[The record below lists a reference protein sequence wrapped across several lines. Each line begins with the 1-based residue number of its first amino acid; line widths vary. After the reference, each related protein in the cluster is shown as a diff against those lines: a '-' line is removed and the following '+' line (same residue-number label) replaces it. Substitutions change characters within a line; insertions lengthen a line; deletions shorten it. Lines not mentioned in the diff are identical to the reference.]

1 MPTVPQSIQEQIQM
15 LEPSAVIELFQLH
28 LTLAV
33 NGTDTVYYYHAGT
46 NEIYGDI
53 VFNSITYSAVP
64 CEMDGFKRTTTGTLP
79 RPTFTIAN
87 ANSAISVLLASYNPL
102 NAKVVR
108 ITTCKKFLDAV
119 NFTSGTNAT
128 ADPTAIFEANDTW
141 YIDRIAS
148 ENMNSVQF
156 ELSTKM
162 DLLNIALPRRQVLE
176 HCPLEFRGTQ
186 CTYAGADATCGHK
199 YSDCVANFPGKNE
212 LPFGGFPSARL
223 QM

>member
-46 NEIYGDI
+46 NEIYGNI

-64 CEMDGFKRTTTGTLP
+64 CEMDGFKRSATGTLP

-87 ANSAISVLLASYNPL
+87 ANSAISVLMASYNPL

-108 ITTCKKFLDAV
+108 IRTCKKFLDA
-119 NFTSGTNAT
+119 
-128 ADPTAIFEANDTW
+128 
-141 YIDRIAS
+141 
-148 ENMNSVQF
+148 
-156 ELSTKM
+156 
-162 DLLNIALPRRQVLE
+162 
-176 HCPLEFRGTQ
+176 
-186 CTYAGADATCGHK
+186 
-199 YSDCVANFPGKNE
+199 ANFSSG
-212 LPFGGFPSARL
+212 SMTCTIMIHTICIRL
-223 QM
+223 HIGATSTSRFEQVCAINTIISSPTLKGS